1 MLDANDI
8 QIISKIV
15 SDALA
20 EERKHTEAMFAEE
33 RKHTEAMFAEERKHT
48 GAMFAEERKHTEA
61 MFAEER
67 KHTEAMFAQQKEEL
81 RTEMLAI
88 SAQQKKEMHEDMLA
102 ISAQQKKEMH
112 EDMLAISAQ
121 QKKEM
126 HEDMMT
132 IIESEVTPQFRILAE
147 AHEVLL
153 ERMTPPEEIED
164 IKDHD
169 IFILK
174 EAVKNLGTR
183 VKAPAKRRSKRSPR
197 FHKMQQGAVKNSAI
211 VGADAP
217 GGPRGTAV

>member
-15 SDALA
+15 SDAL
-20 EERKHTEAMFAEE
+20 AEE

-112 EDMLAISAQ
+112 EDM
-121 QKKEM
+121 
-126 HEDMMT
+126 MT
-132 IIESEVTPQFRILAE
+132 IIESEVTPQFRTLAE

-164 IKDHD
+164 AKTD

-183 VKAPAKRRSKRSPR
+183 VKALQKA
-197 FHKMQQGAVKNSAI
+197 Q
-211 VGADAP
+211 
-217 GGPRGTAV
+217 

>member
-15 SDALA
+15 SDAIA
-20 EERKHTEAMFAEE
+20 ENNKVLRADMN
-33 RKHTEAMFAEERKHT
+33 
-48 GAMFAEERKHTEA
+48 A

-88 SAQQKKEMHEDMLA
+88 SAQQKKEMHEDM
-102 ISAQQKKEMH
+102 
-112 EDMLAISAQ
+112 
-121 QKKEM
+121 
-126 HEDMMT
+126 MT
-132 IIESEVTPQFRILAE
+132 IVESEVTPQFRILAE

-153 ERMTPPEEIED
+153 ERMTPPEEIEN
-164 IKDHD
+164 IKTD

-183 VKAPAKRRSKRSPR
+183 VKALQKA
-197 FHKMQQGAVKNSAI
+197 Q
-211 VGADAP
+211 
-217 GGPRGTAV
+217 

>member
-33 RKHTEAMFAEERKHT
+33 RKHT
-48 GAMFAEERKHTEA
+48 GA

-81 RTEMLAI
+81 RTE
-88 SAQQKKEMHEDMLA
+88 
-102 ISAQQKKEMH
+102 
-112 EDMLAISAQ
+112 MLAISAQ

-153 ERMTPPEEIED
+153 ERMTPPQEIED
-164 IKDHD
+164 IKTD

-183 VKAPAKRRSKRSPR
+183 VKALQKA
-197 FHKMQQGAVKNSAI
+197 Q
-211 VGADAP
+211 
-217 GGPRGTAV
+217 

>member
-15 SDALA
+15 SDAL
-20 EERKHTEAMFAEE
+20 
-33 RKHTEAMFAEERKHT
+33 
-48 GAMFAEERKHTEA
+48 
-61 MFAEER
+61 AEER

-102 ISAQQKKEMH
+102 ISAQQKKEMY

-153 ERMTPPEEIED
+153 ERVTPPEEIED
-164 IKDHD
+164 IKTD

-183 VKAPAKRRSKRSPR
+183 VKALQKA
-197 FHKMQQGAVKNSAI
+197 Q
-211 VGADAP
+211 
-217 GGPRGTAV
+217 

>member
-15 SDALA
+15 SDAL
-20 EERKHTEAMFAEE
+20 
-33 RKHTEAMFAEERKHT
+33 
-48 GAMFAEERKHTEA
+48 
-61 MFAEER
+61 AEER

-132 IIESEVTPQFRILAE
+132 IVESEITPQFRILAE

-153 ERMTPPEEIED
+153 ERMTPPQEIED
-164 IKDHD
+164 IKTD

-183 VKAPAKRRSKRSPR
+183 VKALQKA
-197 FHKMQQGAVKNSAI
+197 Q
-211 VGADAP
+211 
-217 GGPRGTAV
+217 

>member
-15 SDALA
+15 SDAIA
-20 EERKHTEAMFAEE
+20 ENNKVLRADMN
-33 RKHTEAMFAEERKHT
+33 
-48 GAMFAEERKHTEA
+48 A

-88 SAQQKKEMHEDMLA
+88 SAQQKKEMHEDM
-102 ISAQQKKEMH
+102 
-112 EDMLAISAQ
+112 
-121 QKKEM
+121 
-126 HEDMMT
+126 MT
-132 IIESEVTPQFRILAE
+132 IIESEVTPQFRTLAE

-164 IKDHD
+164 IKTD
-169 IFILK
+169 IFLLK

-183 VKAPAKRRSKRSPR
+183 VKALQKA
-197 FHKMQQGAVKNSAI
+197 Q
-211 VGADAP
+211 
-217 GGPRGTAV
+217 